1 MIVRSP
7 GHAICRTC
15 KCGISKNE
23 WRYVLDGG
31 SSVHHLP
38 CAASAQLSGFRKV
51 LDDFTR
57 AIPDED
63 VPGLPSSPRVEPRLG
78 QLQED
83 LAAFPDLRSVRLRG
97 RALERKQLATF
108 ASALQGSP
116 TVE

>member
-1 MIVRSP
+1 ML
-7 GHAICRTC
+7 
-15 KCGISKNE
+15 N
-23 WRYVLDGG
+23 GG

-57 AIPDED
+57 AIPDELED

-78 QLQED
+78 QLEEE

-97 RALERKQLATF
+97 RVLERKQLASF